1 MSFLFPDS
9 TLGSDW
15 VRQVATL
22 GTQTLLP
29 VTTKKP
35 PRAIIDIPPPSNRNT
50 QGTSAYQPRVHKFQI
65 TFAPTLTT
73 TPSPPNL
80 KFNYLD
86 TILFTDPS
94 GNPISGLDP
103 TTTLPFTGF
112 ANLPASKFTGDGFGG
127 SGSGGT
133 RVSLD
138 PEALVLGNDGF
149 WIGDEYGPFIYH
161 FDLSGKM
168 NIAIKPPASIVPVR
182 DGGEKC
188 VPISHTKLCTKKS
201 FSTDHDQ
208 LRIR

>member
-1 MSFLFPDS
+1 MGGQLKHLACKPYRTIID
-9 TLGSDW
+9 TP
-15 VRQVATL
+15 
-22 GTQTLLP
+22 LLP
-29 VTTKKP
+29 L
-35 PRAIIDIPPPSNRNT
+35 RNT
-50 QGTSAYQPRVHKFQI
+50 QGTTAYQPRVHKFQI
-65 TFAPTLTT
+65 TFAPTLTA

-103 TTTLPFTGF
+103 TTSLAFTGF
-112 ANLPASKFTGDGFGG
+112 ANLPAAKFTGDGFGG

-168 NIAIKPPASIVPVR
+168 NIAIKPPASVVPMR
-182 DGGEKC
+182 SGSEK
-188 VPISHTKLCTKKS
+188 
-201 FSTDHDQ
+201 
-208 LRIR
+208 